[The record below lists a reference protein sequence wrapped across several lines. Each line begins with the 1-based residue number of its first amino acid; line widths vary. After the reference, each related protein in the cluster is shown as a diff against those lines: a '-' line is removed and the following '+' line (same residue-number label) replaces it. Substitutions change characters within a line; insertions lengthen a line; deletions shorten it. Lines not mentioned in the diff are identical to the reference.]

1 MTECTPEEVNQ
12 LNGNV
17 CQSSCSILCQLLAS
31 PGEWRKVT
39 YAEVEA
45 EYTKKVIAEYEEEVK
60 LGSTEEAPN
69 PTPSP
74 VDLADYLVNQADEE
88 EIIIWL
94 RWPSNQAVDS
104 DYFFV
109 RAISRY

>member
-17 CQSSCSILCQLLAS
+17 CQEKCSILCQLLAF

-39 YAEVEA
+39 YAEVEK
-45 EYTKKVIAEYEEEVK
+45 EYTQKVIAEYEEEVEM
-60 LGSTEEAPN
+60 GSNEETPN
-69 PTPSP
+69 PNPSV
-74 VDLADYLVNQADEE
+74 VDLEDYLLQQAEE
-88 EIIIWL
+88 EDELIWL
-94 RWPSNQAVDS
+94 RRPANQPVGS
-104 DYFFV
+104 DHFFA